1 MRRMKLNTKMS
12 MKMKLK
18 LKSKFKKKSKAK
30 PSPCSSERGL
40 RKRDVFA
47 NVLRFFRKLKGCVI
61 PREGVSE
68 PGKASTKNSLMVEHL
83 IELDLPFAKLDDET
97 FLEYLNELFVN
108 KSTEMHS
115 GIQDRESS
123 EILRLSSNFLNLT
136 PETFVETLEDTV
148 GEEHISVKLLELL
161 EVSLN
166 QTPEEPV
173 ETKEFLQIPTQKLE
187 MTSLEILSL
196 VGATLALNPELEPAE
211 ILEFYNILEQ
221 ETELVAV
228 ETIKPL
234 DISLDQTP
242 LESEETLE
250 SSEVSPLEQEPELV
264 AVETIE
270 PLDVSLDQTP
280 LESEETLESSEVSP
294 LEQEPELVAV
304 ETIEPLD
311 ISLDQTPLES
321 EETLESSEVSPLEQ
335 EPELVAVETIEPLDV
350 SLDQTPLESE
360 KPLESSGV
368 EFGCSTDNVEE
379 EGCSSKMSEQ
389 KDKDKMMNKTVYNE
403 GRSLESMTFNSLMT
417 FSTLESSEAMK
428 INNAEES
435 GSSQTSLRPNGLGNS
450 SIGLRNDDALSKTLL
465 DGQSLCSPK
474 LEARCGNPACNGL
487 TKDMFS
493 GFQGIISL
501 KLEECC
507 EGKVAC
513 KKPNS
518 LTSNISPSSS
528 TPKEEVT
535 NTKGT
540 NRNSGTKKRANRRRG
555 KGKSNKTVVNDGKQN
570 NPTGAKVTSGSPR
583 IKDSES
589 EIQTK
594 MVDTKLEVPDVEVP
608 DVEVP
613 EVEASKI
620 EAPKGEN
627 PKGEE
632 EANISEAPKV
642 EVLRLETSPKSVAI
656 KTTSLNIH
664 KVYPEQLKKLFD
676 KQVAEKMAS
685 DPSKK
690 WITPKNRK
698 RNHKNKNNNSSS
710 RGSSFNHQ
718 IARIVDEDRG
728 YSKEIPHKI
737 SPKDTVAISDGKK
750 QAALLPNFTP
760 FEHPE
765 DKEFFDFSTLLTDKE
780 FLAKTNFNWAD
791 DPSIED
797 IL

>member
-280 LESEETLESSEVSP
+280 LESE
-294 LEQEPELVAV
+294 
-304 ETIEPLD
+304 
-311 ISLDQTPLES
+311 
-321 EETLESSEVSPLEQ
+321 
-335 EPELVAVETIEPLDV
+335 
-350 SLDQTPLESE
+350 

-513 KKPNS
+513 KKTNS

>member
-311 ISLDQTPLES
+311 
-321 EETLESSEVSPLEQ
+321 
-335 EPELVAVETIEPLDV
+335 V

-513 KKPNS
+513 KKTNS